1 MENYKPDPKP
11 IVEMGN
17 KDVIVISF
25 NRILIW
31 LTKVII

>member
-1 MENYKPDPKP
+1 MENYKPDPGS